1 MKHISLATMASRYFI
16 RYFRRYLFLFIA
28 LSFGY
33 GIITSITG
41 LQAGMEES
49 VYKAAQSHYSGDMAL
64 VGRTKTRLE
73 FEIPDVDS
81 VLGIIESSGIES
93 KQIVV
98 RTQVGN
104 DGIVHFNGGSIHHK
118 YTLGVDWENEKEY
131 FSSLAY
137 SQGDFGSWDKET
149 GIIISSPV
157 AEELQLHVG
166 DSIVFEVRTKKG
178 QVNTGNFVVQ
188 AVVDDA
194 TIFGYYKCYM
204 DKAVLNRL
212 IGFGVDEAS
221 TIGIHLKEGARLQQE
236 AEKLQSALVNAQ
248 VNFAPLTSDRDELDK
263 EYGKSWKGTR
273 FFVITLPVYLSEV
286 SELLSA
292 INIIAYFLYFMMLL
306 IIIVSVAVTF
316 RLILH
321 EREKEIGT
329 LQSVGFQ
336 SHDVV
341 FLLMTETIILFLF
354 SLISGFIFARFV
366 IWLTGFFSFTKIPS
380 FEIFMENGRLVP
392 SFTVR
397 TTMINS
403 FIVLAAIIPTVAFPV
418 YIASHKPLPEIL
430 SGAKN

>member
-1 MKHISLATMASRYFI
+1 MKLISLATMASRYFI

-49 VYKAAQSHYSGDMAL
+49 VYKAAQSHYAGDMAL
-64 VGRTKTRLE
+64 VGRTKSRME
-73 FEIPDVDS
+73 FEIPNVDS
-81 VLGIIESSGIES
+81 VLGIIDKSGIEAEH
-93 KQIVV
+93 IVV
-98 RTQVGN
+98 RTQVGK
-104 DGIVHFNGGSIHHK
+104 DGIVHFNGGSVQHK

-131 FSSLAY
+131 FSNLAY
-137 SQGDFGSWDKET
+137 SQGHFGAWDTEK
-149 GIIISSPV
+149 GIIVSSPV

-166 DSIVFEVRTKKG
+166 DSIVFEVKTKKG

-212 IGFGVDEAS
+212 IGFGENEGS
-221 TIGIHLKEGARLQQE
+221 TIGIHLKEGSRLQQE
-236 AEKLQSALVNAQ
+236 AEKLQLALVNSQA
-248 VNFAPLTSDRDELDK
+248 NYAPLTTDRDELSR
-263 EYGKSWKGTR
+263 EYNKSWKGTR

-341 FLLMTETIILFLF
+341 FLLMTETLILFLF
-354 SLISGFIFARFV
+354 SIISGFVFARLI
-366 IWLTGFFSFTKIPS
+366 IWITGFFSFTMIPS
-380 FEIFMENGRLVP
+380 FEIFMEDGRLVP
-392 SFTVR
+392 SFSLR

-403 FIVLAAIIPTVAFPV
+403 FIVLAAVIPTVAFPV
-418 YIASHKPLPEIL
+418 YIASHKPLTEIL
-430 SGAKN
+430 SGARN